1 MEFLKFRLNNYKIHL
16 QTSIADNQKTMKPY
30 TDKEK
35 FDMLAEK
42 NPALRT
48 LREELDLE
56 IEY

>member
-1 MEFLKFRLNNYKIHL
+1 MEFLRQHLNNYKIQL
-16 QTSIADNQKTMKPY
+16 QTSIAETQKTLKPY

-35 FDMLAEK
+35 YEMMAGK